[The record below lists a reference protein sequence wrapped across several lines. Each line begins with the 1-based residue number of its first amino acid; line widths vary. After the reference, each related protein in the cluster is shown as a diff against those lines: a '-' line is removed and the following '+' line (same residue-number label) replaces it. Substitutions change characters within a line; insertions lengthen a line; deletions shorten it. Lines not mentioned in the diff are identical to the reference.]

1 MEMVRPGEFLGASS
15 PSPFLPFQAPS
26 AFFAF
31 HYIQVLTP
39 DLPLFSFFYRHDAM
53 VLPLPDPRQRRET
66 RDYPRSDI
74 LLFRFGYAVET
85 CD

>member
-1 MEMVRPGEFLGASS
+1 
-15 PSPFLPFQAPS
+15 
-26 AFFAF
+26 
-31 HYIQVLTP
+31 
-39 DLPLFSFFYRHDAM
+39 M